1 MINHNQTPK
10 QSGFALLITLL
21 VVSVVV
27 AVSAAIIELSI
38 KQLELSVTA
47 RDSEIAFHAANAGL
61 ECARYIQRT
70 AGDAILLGTTLIN
83 SNCFGV
89 STTVTEVSNQLPG
102 TVGFSVTPSTH
113 RTIRRYV
120 NSAGI
125 TWSGDRCTKLD
136 MLVTTVWG
144 DATSDLTISGLNS
157 IYPGYPTGPKV
168 CPIGSTCYVVAVS
181 GYNNACSNL
190 TAADTVRREV
200 LLEF

>member
-1 MINHNQTPK
+1 MIDHNQTSK

-70 AGDAILLGTTLIN
+70 EGEDILLGTTLIN

-89 STTVTEVSNQLPG
+89 PTTVTSAVATG
-102 TVGFSVTPSTH
+102 VGFSGTPSTH

-120 NSAGI
+120 NNAGI

-136 MLVTTVWG
+136 MLVTAVRG
-144 DATSDLTISGLNS
+144 DASSDLTISGLNS
-157 IYPGYPTGPKV
+157 IYPGYTTGDKV

-181 GYNNACSNL
+181 GYNKDCSNL